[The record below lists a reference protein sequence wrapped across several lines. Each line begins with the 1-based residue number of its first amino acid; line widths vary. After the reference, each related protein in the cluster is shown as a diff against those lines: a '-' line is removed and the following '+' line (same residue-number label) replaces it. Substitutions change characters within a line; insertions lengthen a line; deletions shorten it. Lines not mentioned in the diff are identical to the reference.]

1 METVMQCSAYYRD
14 REGRRVGKWVE
25 GHEKGIEMYRMGLM
39 EGTKGC
45 VCGGGVLGG
54 SPKCQKM
61 SVKY

>member
-14 REGRRVGKWVE
+14 RDGRRVGKRAE
-25 GHEKGIEMYRMGLM
+25 GHEKGIEMYRMGLI

-45 VCGGGVLGG
+45 VCVGGGGV